1 MIERL
6 SGFTSEPVISGITQP
21 LYHHTRKCKNKIL
34 MKGKKQMEKI
44 TQKTFDMLNE
54 AVKLSG
60 LEGLDTITQE
70 NITKLLQL
78 PDAQLQTI
86 INNLYLVSEQR
97 GFQNLW
103 SSEDNPF
110 REFLFDMKNNGWTIQ
125 DYMIDILEGMTPYWD
140 ESYTDSQVAEGLV
153 KDYEQK
159 FESAFHMTPFSKQ
172 FATTINEKDYSKYF
186 YPYSLQSFVDMKI
199 NNLPSSAEIY
209 LEKQVLIDEV
219 RQMIT
224 DNDVIVK
231 DSYDP
236 NSDIG
241 IKHMIEDMKTVYKS
255 FKQPTNMYNKRGV
268 ISITPSE
275 DMIFTFMKPST
286 MERLKVYVNSAAY
299 NLDEVMLKGRVIFI
313 PEDMTLGTDTSGN
326 EILAMILDRRAL
338 VVGLRTW
345 KMRDFEIPNKL
356 RRNYFLSI
364 EGIRGH
370 NDFINAVAFKG
381 AKVANFQSEG
391 SGSNAYLVYDK
402 SNGDAMDISVDGER
416 NGYFAGIFRNNLTW
430 NTSSNNVPI
439 YLVKK
444 DGSTIDCNSDYF
456 DSATAGIGQFVI
468 DMENLTLTTP
478 NGTTVPFSTAFIEAP
493 TADQIYGIQLGY

>member
-1 MIERL
+1 
-6 SGFTSEPVISGITQP
+6 
-21 LYHHTRKCKNKIL
+21 
-34 MKGKKQMEKI
+34 MEKI

-60 LEGLDTITQE
+60 FEGVEGFDIITQE

-86 INNLYLVSEQR
+86 INNLYLVAEQR

-159 FESAFHMTPFSKQ
+159 FETSFHMTPFSKQ

-186 YPYSLQSFVDMKI
+186 YPYSLQSFIDMKI

-219 RQMIT
+219 KQMIT
-224 DNDVIVK
+224 DNDIVIK
-231 DSYDP
+231 TGYDP

-275 DMIFTFMKPST
+275 DMIFTLMKPST

-299 NLDEVMLKGRVIFI
+299 NLNEVMLSGRVIFI
-313 PEDMTLGTDTSGN
+313 PEDMTLGTDGQGN
-326 EILAMILDRRAL
+326 EILAIILDRRSL

-381 AKVANFQSEG
+381 ALVANFQSEG
-391 SGSNAYLVYDK
+391 SDSNAYGFGFSSTEFFANITSL
-402 SNGDAMDISVDGER
+402 NIDGKT
-416 NGYFAGIFRNNLTW
+416 LPKP
-430 NTSSNNVPI
+430 SNNTTFHYGFNRFMGYTTINQNENLALTYKTDTYHVITGDPELI
-439 YLVKK
+439 YSGTVGVGEFIFDLEELTITLPNGNKITFAQFFGQSVNKK
-444 DGSTIDCNSDYF
+444 DIIC
-456 DSATAGIGQFVI
+456 I
-468 DMENLTLTTP
+468 TL
-478 NGTTVPFSTAFIEAP
+478 GT
-493 TADQIYGIQLGY
+493 G

>member
-1 MIERL
+1 
-6 SGFTSEPVISGITQP
+6 
-21 LYHHTRKCKNKIL
+21 
-34 MKGKKQMEKI
+34 MEKI
-44 TQKTFDMLNE
+44 TKQTFDMLNE

-60 LEGLDTITQE
+60 IEGLGEITAQ
-70 NITKLLQL
+70 NITTLLQL

-140 ESYTDSQVAEGLV
+140 DSYTDAQVAEGLV

-219 RQMIT
+219 KQMVT
-224 DNDVIVK
+224 DNDIIIK
-231 DSYDP
+231 EGYDP

-275 DMIFTFMKPST
+275 DMIFTLMKPST

-299 NLDEVMLKGRVIFI
+299 NLNEVMLSGRVIFI
-313 PEDMTLGTDTSGN
+313 PEDMTLGTDGQGN
-326 EILAMILDRRAL
+326 EILAIILDRRSL

-381 AKVANFQSEG
+381 ALVANFQSEG
-391 SGSNAYLVYDK
+391 SDSNAYTFSL
-402 SNGDAMDISVDGER
+402 NNFNISYHTSISIDGEAYTLADFDASPVVNVSFNR
-416 NGYFAGIFRNNLTW
+416 YVGY
-430 NTSSNNVPI
+430 NVI
-439 YLVKK
+439 TTLATEGFCVQYIK
-444 DGSTIDCNSDYF
+444 DGSICRNFIYLDDNLFTKITSDEIGEYSIDTDNMTIHTPLRDYTVSDFSPNTKSIFEQYKV
-456 DSATAGIGQFVI
+456 IGFMLI
-468 DMENLTLTTP
+468 
-478 NGTTVPFSTAFIEAP
+478 
-493 TADQIYGIQLGY
+493 

>member
-1 MIERL
+1 
-6 SGFTSEPVISGITQP
+6 
-21 LYHHTRKCKNKIL
+21 
-34 MKGKKQMEKI
+34 MEKI

-54 AVKLSG
+54 AIKISG

-159 FESAFHMTPFSKQ
+159 FETTFHMTSFSKQ

-186 YPYSLQSFVDMKI
+186 YPYSLQSFIDMKI
-199 NNLPSSAEIY
+199 NNLPSSAEVY

-219 RQMIT
+219 KQMIT

-241 IKHMIEDMKTVYKS
+241 IKHMIEDMKTIYKS

-313 PEDMTLGTDTSGN
+313 PEDMTLGTDNSGN

-345 KMRDFEIPNKL
+345 KMRDFEVPNTL

-391 SGSNAYLVYDK
+391 SDSNAYVAFISPDSVQGNYI
-402 SNGDAMDISVDGER
+402 DIYNTVTTDFTSFSLDGELLDNSVLFSR
-416 NGYFAGIFRNNLTW
+416 PYNFNKTFGFNIINEDSQGEAYSSNPIEIMYYDTKYNTYET
-430 NTSSNNVPI
+430 TSSIGNII
-439 YLVKK
+439 Y
-444 DGSTIDCNSDYF
+444 IDNKYISGEY
-456 DSATAGIGQFVI
+456 II
-468 DMENLTLTTP
+468 DFENEIFITPTTQY
-478 NGTTVPFSTAFIEAP
+478 TFT
-493 TADQIYGIQLGY
+493 QLGLNDKERYIIKGVKVW

>member
-1 MIERL
+1 
-6 SGFTSEPVISGITQP
+6 
-21 LYHHTRKCKNKIL
+21 
-34 MKGKKQMEKI
+34 MEKI

-54 AVKLSG
+54 AIKISG

-140 ESYTDSQVAEGLV
+140 DSYTDSQVAEGLV

-159 FESAFHMTPFSKQ
+159 FETSFHMTPFSKQ

-219 RQMIT
+219 KQMIT
-224 DNDVIVK
+224 DTDVIVK
-231 DSYDP
+231 DGYDP

-255 FKQPTNMYNKRGV
+255 FKQPTNMYNKRRV

-299 NLDEVMLKGRVIFI
+299 NLDEVMIKGRVIFI

-326 EILAMILDRRAL
+326 EILAVILDRRAL

-345 KMRDFEIPNKL
+345 KMRDFEVPNTL

-381 AKVANFQSEG
+381 AKVANFLNEG
-391 SGSNAYLVYDK
+391 SDSNAYGFGFA
-402 SNGDAMDISVDGER
+402 SAEFFANITSINIDGKNFPMPSE
-416 NGYFAGIFRNNLTW
+416 NTFYHYGFNKFIGYNTVNN
-430 NTSSNNVPI
+430 N
-439 YLVKK
+439 
-444 DGSTIDCNSDYF
+444 
-456 DSATAGIGQFVI
+456 
-468 DMENLTLTTP
+468 ENLMLTYKTDTYHTLIGNSELINSEVIGVGEFIFDLEELTITLP
-478 NGTTVPFSTAFIEAP
+478 NRNKITFAQFFGTSVNKEDIVCLT
-493 TADQIYGIQLGY
+493 LGTG